1 MFFFKLLL
9 ALLLTVPMAYVGR
22 RQVRD
27 FTRKNVTPW
36 KGGRDPKRDDA
47 TRGTEGK
54 K

>member
-1 MFFFKLLL
+1 MFFFKLVL
-9 ALLLTVPMAYVGR
+9 ALLLTVPMAYIGR

-36 KGGRDPKRDDA
+36 KGGRDPEKDSA
-47 TRGTEGK
+47 GGPEEK

>member
-27 FTRKNVTPW
+27 FTRKNVTPL
-36 KGGRDPKRDDA
+36 KGGRDPERDDA
-47 TRGTEGK
+47 TRETEGK